1 MSLDHIGPFGF
12 YNWFKDD
19 WLVSRRA
26 DKLFLVAVL
35 FILGTIPIFLGR
47 IDPARLGFWL
57 RFTFGIE
64 GILGPISIFFVWIG
78 MWRYWI
84 RLDNSS
90 KFAKT
95 ASFFL
100 LLFGMFYGSVI
111 YYFLIYR
118 PQVMTTSG
126 AVPAAYSREEKNESL
141 SWGLQKVFFVGYAS
155 IFAFT
160 LVFGLFFPI
169 LLRHILPLQSDYKYE
184 MFLGLSLSAGVIS
197 FFVFLI
203 AMLFRMGTKT
213 REANNERS
221 RWSSQKIILVALG
234 TILSFAVVFVL
245 LVPNL
250 LKYMLPPQYE
260 DNYEVFLGLGLVVG
274 ALILFVSLIVMLFRV
289 LTKTGQDENGHPSQ
303 GLQKRFL
310 IGFFSLFGFML
321 VFGFLFTIL
330 LGKLLPK
337 SVHNYSALV
346 GLAMIVGIISLAFY
360 LIVGVYRLGM
370 KTRR

>member
-1 MSLDHIGPFGF
+1 MSIDHIGPFGF

-26 DKLFLVAVL
+26 VKLFLVAAL
-35 FILGTIPIFLGR
+35 FVLGTIPIFLGK
-47 IDPARLGFWL
+47 IDPAKLAFWMNFPLGI
-57 RFTFGIE
+57 G
-64 GILGPISIFFVWIG
+64 GILGPISVFFLWIG

-90 KFAKT
+90 KLAKQV
-95 ASFFL
+95 SFFL

-111 YYFLIYR
+111 YYFLVYR
-118 PQVMTTSG
+118 SQVMTASWAEPGTI
-126 AVPAAYSREEKNESL
+126 SREGGNESL
-141 SWGLQKVFFVGYAS
+141 SWGLQKVFLVGLVS
-155 IFAFT
+155 IFAFS
-160 LVFGLFFPI
+160 LAFGLFFPI
-169 LLRHILPLQSDYKYE
+169 LLRHFLSPQSDYKYE

-203 AMLFRMGTKT
+203 AMLFRLGTKT
-213 REANNERS
+213 REGNNERS
-221 RWSSQKIILVALG
+221 RWSFQKIILVALG
-234 TILSFAVVFVL
+234 AILSFAVVFVL
-245 LVPNL
+245 LVPIL
-250 LKYMLPPQYE
+250 LNNTLPPQYE

-274 ALILFVSLIVMLFRV
+274 AVIFFVYLIVMLFRAW
-289 LTKTGQDENGHPSQ
+289 TKTRQDENVHPSQ

-321 VFGFLFTIL
+321 VFGFLFIVL
-330 LGKLLPK
+330 LGKFLPK
-337 SVHNYSALV
+337 YARHYSAFV
-346 GLAMIVGIISLAFY
+346 SLAMIVGIISLAFY